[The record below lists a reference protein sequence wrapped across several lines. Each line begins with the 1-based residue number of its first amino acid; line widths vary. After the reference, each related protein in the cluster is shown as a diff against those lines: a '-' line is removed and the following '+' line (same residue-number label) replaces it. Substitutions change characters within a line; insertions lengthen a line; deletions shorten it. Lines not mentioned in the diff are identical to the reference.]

1 MKRAI
6 ALGTAAAAMIAA
18 PLAAAD
24 RASAP
29 VEAES
34 EMIGGSLLLAALGVP
49 AAIVAVVLIA
59 DGDDDDAV
67 SP

>member
-1 MKRAI
+1 
-6 ALGTAAAAMIAA
+6 MIAA

-34 EMIGGSLLLAALGVP
+34 EMIGGSLLLAALG
-49 AAIVAVVLIA
+49 AASAIVAVVLIA